1 MSNFEAISIVA
12 MIFASTGIA
21 YFAGYV
27 SALQDE
33 QQRRKAG
40 KR

>member
-1 MSNFEAISIVA
+1 MNTLEAISIVA
-12 MIFASTGIA
+12 MIFASCGMS

-33 QQRRKAG
+33 QARKKAS
-40 KR
+40 KS

>member
-1 MSNFEAISIVA
+1 MSTFDTISILAMVVA
-12 MIFASTGIA
+12 SSGMA

-33 QQRRKAG
+33 QARKKAT
-40 KR
+40 RS

>member
-12 MIFASTGIA
+12 MIFGSTGIA

>member
-1 MSNFEAISIVA
+1 MSNFEALSIVA

-33 QQRRKAG
+33 QARRKAG
-40 KR
+40 K

>member
-1 MSNFEAISIVA
+1 MNTFEALSIVA

-21 YFAGYV
+21 YFAGYA

-33 QQRRKAG
+33 QARKKAT
-40 KR
+40 RS